1 MGTGRVLVASASGA
15 GFCSSADGVMAAVAC
30 ELAPRLSQLNE
41 VSRIYMSS
49 RVIFSYR
56 RARQVATTDP
66 TFTGRLAG
74 LPEDH
79 DQHGLDRID

>member
-1 MGTGRVLVASASGA
+1 VVVEFPLDFKAAA
-15 GFCSSADGVMAAVAC
+15 GGGYTENKV
-30 ELAPRLSQLNE
+30 
-41 VSRIYMSS
+41 YMSS
-49 RVIFSYR
+49 SNFLVQESS
-56 RARQVATTDP
+56 ATTDP